1 MRQAVSYGLTGAR
14 HRGQIS
20 CTAGMTPLRLLL
32 VATTAAKITVKPA
45 PTPITRIGISR
56 SHWLEDDVVVAVA
69 VVEVVSVCVLVPLV
83 EVVLL
88 VVAVETVVVWSTFV
102 IATVLLSVRDGSV
115 NSVENVKAKS
125 RNELVLE
132 RAIPPRIDEHGF

>member
-1 MRQAVSYGLTGAR
+1 
-14 HRGQIS
+14 
-20 CTAGMTPLRLLL
+20 
-32 VATTAAKITVKPA
+32 
-45 PTPITRIGISR
+45 
-56 SHWLEDDVVVAVA
+56 VVVAVA
-69 VVEVVSVCVLVPLV
+69 VVEVVSVCVVVPLV

-132 RAIPPRIDEHGF
+132 RAIPPRIDEHDF